1 MTPVNQVILGNPL
14 LTQEDLNSKLELM
27 KQYEAKLMSLNK
39 PNTIWDDID
48 RELKSMTDNQKRK
61 LSENSDYVKIVSS
74 LQEIVQ
80 DELMNLVKDKI
91 LLRNDGKVLLDK
103 QLNLIKILKD
113 KIVEETNYEM
123 ELFKKF
129 KEASIN
135 NPDLTYN
142 EFYEAENN
150 RGSK

>member
-14 LTQEDLNSKLELM
+14 LTQEDLNSRLELM
-27 KQYEAKLMSLNK
+27 KQYETKLMSLNK

-48 RELKSMTDNQKRK
+48 RELKSMTDSQKRK
-61 LSENSDYVKIVSS
+61 LSENSDYVKVVSS

-142 EFYEAENN
+142 EFYEAENK
-150 RGSK
+150 RCGK

>member
-150 RGSK
+150 RCGK

>member
-1 MTPVNQVILGNPL
+1 
-14 LTQEDLNSKLELM
+14 
-27 KQYEAKLMSLNK
+27 
-39 PNTIWDDID
+39 
-48 RELKSMTDNQKRK
+48 MTDNQKRK

-142 EFYEAENN
+142 EFYEAENCHCKVSDISH
-150 RGSK
+150 RPAMTVLPFAQHRKAVSS

>member
-14 LTQEDLNSKLELM
+14 LTQEDLNSRLELM
-27 KQYEAKLMSLNK
+27 KQYETKLMSLNK

-48 RELKSMTDNQKRK
+48 RELKSMTDSQKRK
-61 LSENSDYVKIVSS
+61 LSENSDYVKVVSS

-129 KEASIN
+129 KDYSKTHPN
-135 NPDLTYN
+135 SS
-142 EFYEAENN
+142 YEDFLKENL
-150 RGSK
+150 

>member
-14 LTQEDLNSKLELM
+14 LTQEDLNSRLELM
-27 KQYEAKLMSLNK
+27 KQYETKLMSLNK

-48 RELKSMTDNQKRK
+48 RELKSMTDSQKRK

-113 KIVEETNYEM
+113 KIVEETNY
-123 ELFKKF
+123 
-129 KEASIN
+129 
-135 NPDLTYN
+135 D
-142 EFYEAENN
+142 ENMTEN
-150 RGSK
+150 YS

>member
-80 DELMNLVKDKI
+80 DELMNLVKDTI

-150 RGSK
+150 RGGK

>member
-14 LTQEDLNSKLELM
+14 LTQEDLNSRLELM
-27 KQYEAKLMSLNK
+27 KQYETKLMSLNK
-39 PNTIWDDID
+39 PNTVWDDID
-48 RELKSMTDNQKRK
+48 RELKSMTDSQKRK

-150 RGSK
+150 RCSK

>member
-14 LTQEDLNSKLELM
+14 LTQEDLNSRLELM
-27 KQYEAKLMSLNK
+27 KQYETKLMSLNK

-48 RELKSMTDNQKRK
+48 RELKSMTDSQKRK
-61 LSENSDYVKIVSS
+61 LSENSDYVKVVSS

-129 KEASIN
+129 KEVSIN

-150 RGSK
+150 RCGK

>member
-14 LTQEDLNSKLELM
+14 LTQEDLNSRLELM
-27 KQYEAKLMSLNK
+27 KQYETKLMSLNK

-48 RELKSMTDNQKRK
+48 RELKSMTDSQKCK
-61 LSENSDYVKIVSS
+61 LSENSDYVKVVSS

-150 RGSK
+150 RCGK

>member
-14 LTQEDLNSKLELM
+14 LTQEDLNSRLELM
-27 KQYEAKLMSLNK
+27 KQYETKLMSFNK

-61 LSENSDYVKIVSS
+61 LSENSDYVKVVSS

-150 RGSK
+150 RCGK

>member
-14 LTQEDLNSKLELM
+14 LTQEDLNNRLELM
-27 KQYEAKLMSLNK
+27 KQYETKLMSLNK

-48 RELKSMTDNQKRK
+48 RELKSMTDSQKRK
-61 LSENSDYVKIVSS
+61 WSENSDYVKVVSS

-150 RGSK
+150 RCGK

>member
-1 MTPVNQVILGNPL
+1 
-14 LTQEDLNSKLELM
+14 
-27 KQYEAKLMSLNK
+27 
-39 PNTIWDDID
+39 
-48 RELKSMTDNQKRK
+48 MTDSQKRK

-129 KEASIN
+129 KEDSIN

-150 RGSK
+150 RGGK

>member
-1 MTPVNQVILGNPL
+1 MDLHYILP
-14 LTQEDLNSKLELM
+14 
-27 KQYEAKLMSLNK
+27 SL
-39 PNTIWDDID
+39 ID

-150 RGSK
+150 RCGK

>member
-14 LTQEDLNSKLELM
+14 LTQEDLNSRLELM
-27 KQYEAKLMSLNK
+27 KQYETKLMSLNK
-39 PNTIWDDID
+39 PNTVWDDID
-48 RELKSMTDNQKRK
+48 RELKSMTDSQKRK
-61 LSENSDYVKIVSS
+61 LSENSDYVKVVSS

-123 ELFKKF
+123 ELFNKF

-150 RGSK
+150 RGGK

>member
-14 LTQEDLNSKLELM
+14 LTQEDLNSRLELM
-27 KQYEAKLMSLNK
+27 KQYETKLMSLNK

-61 LSENSDYVKIVSS
+61 LSENSDYVKVVSS

-150 RGSK
+150 RCGK

>member
-14 LTQEDLNSKLELM
+14 LTQEDLNSRLELM
-27 KQYEAKLMSLNK
+27 KQYETKLMSLNK

-48 RELKSMTDNQKRK
+48 RELKSMTDSQKRK
-61 LSENSDYVKIVSS
+61 LSENSDYVKVVSS

-80 DELMNLVKDKI
+80 DELMNLVKDKS

-150 RGSK
+150 RCGK